1 MNELLQQIHRIGV
14 VPVIKITDPETAVPL
29 ARALDKG
36 GIPVAEVTFRTQ
48 HAAEAI
54 RRISAEVPQVLTG
67 AGTVTTTE
75 QVDTAVA
82 AGAKFIVTPGFN
94 PKVVDYCLKRNIPI
108 LPGASGPSEI
118 EQAMERG
125 LEVVKC
131 FPAEALGGLPYIK
144 ALSGPYTEM
153 KFMPTGGVNPGNITS
168 YLGFSKILACGGS
181 WMIDAK
187 LIAAGDY
194 EGIAQ
199 LCRQAVD
206 VVLGLEFSHVG
217 INNDGDAEAQ
227 RTAAAL
233 APLLGAPTGENPNAM
248 WSSSSVEV
256 MKSQWKGT
264 KGHLAISCSNLDR
277 AVFQLERRGLV
288 FDPDSAGTSADGKRR
303 YLFLKDEIGGFA
315 VQIIER

>member
-94 PKVVDYCLKRNIPI
+94 PKVVDYCLERNIPI

-194 EGIAQ
+194 EGIAR

-217 INNDGDAEAQ
+217 INND
-227 RTAAAL
+227 
-233 APLLGAPTGENPNAM
+233 GAPTGENPNAM

-277 AVFQLERRGLV
+277 AVFQLERRGLA

>member
-94 PKVVDYCLKRNIPI
+94 PKVVDYCLERNIPI

-194 EGIAQ
+194 EGIAR

-206 VVLGLEFSHVG
+206 WVLPPVRIPMPCG
-217 INNDGDAEAQ
+217 
-227 RTAAAL
+227 AAPA
-233 APLLGAPTGENPNAM
+233 
-248 WSSSSVEV
+248 WRS
-256 MKSQWKGT
+256 
-264 KGHLAISCSNLDR
+264 
-277 AVFQLERRGLV
+277 
-288 FDPDSAGTSADGKRR
+288 
-303 YLFLKDEIGGFA
+303 
-315 VQIIER
+315 

>member
-94 PKVVDYCLKRNIPI
+94 PKVVDYCLERNIPI

-153 KFMPTGGVNPGNITS
+153 KFMPTGGVNEGNVQE
-168 YLGFSKILACGGS
+168 YLAEPKIIAAGGS
-181 WMIDAK
+181 WMVKGD
-187 LIAAGDY
+187 LIAAGK
-194 EGIAQ
+194 
-199 LCRQAVD
+199 
-206 VVLGLEFSHVG
+206 F
-217 INNDGDAEAQ
+217 
-227 RTAAAL
+227 
-233 APLLGAPTGENPNAM
+233 
-248 WSSSSVEV
+248 
-256 MKSQWKGT
+256 
-264 KGHLAISCSNLDR
+264 
-277 AVFQLERRGLV
+277 
-288 FDPDSAGTSADGKRR
+288 
-303 YLFLKDEIGGFA
+303 DEIQRLTQEA
-315 VQIIER
+315 VALVNEG

>member
-1 MNELLQQIHRIGV
+1 
-14 VPVIKITDPETAVPL
+14 
-29 ARALDKG
+29 
-36 GIPVAEVTFRTQ
+36 
-48 HAAEAI
+48 
-54 RRISAEVPQVLTG
+54 
-67 AGTVTTTE
+67 
-75 QVDTAVA
+75 
-82 AGAKFIVTPGFN
+82 
-94 PKVVDYCLKRNIPI
+94 
-108 LPGASGPSEI
+108 
-118 EQAMERG
+118 
-125 LEVVKC
+125 
-131 FPAEALGGLPYIK
+131 
-144 ALSGPYTEM
+144 
-153 KFMPTGGVNPGNITS
+153 MPTGGVNPGNITS

-194 EGIAQ
+194 EGIAR

-277 AVFQLERRGLV
+277 AVFQLERRGLA

>member
-94 PKVVDYCLKRNIPI
+94 PKVVDYCLERNIPI

-118 EQAMERG
+118 EQRC
-125 LEVVKC
+125 V
-131 FPAEALGGLPYIK
+131 
-144 ALSGPYTEM
+144 
-153 KFMPTGGVNPGNITS
+153 
-168 YLGFSKILACGGS
+168 
-181 WMIDAK
+181 
-187 LIAAGDY
+187 
-194 EGIAQ
+194 
-199 LCRQAVD
+199 
-206 VVLGLEFSHVG
+206 
-217 INNDGDAEAQ
+217 
-227 RTAAAL
+227 
-233 APLLGAPTGENPNAM
+233 
-248 WSSSSVEV
+248 
-256 MKSQWKGT
+256 
-264 KGHLAISCSNLDR
+264 
-277 AVFQLERRGLV
+277 
-288 FDPDSAGTSADGKRR
+288 
-303 YLFLKDEIGGFA
+303 
-315 VQIIER
+315 

>member
-94 PKVVDYCLKRNIPI
+94 PKVVDYCLERNIPI

-187 LIAAGDY
+187 LIAAGDS
-194 EGIAQ
+194 EG
-199 LCRQAVD
+199 
-206 VVLGLEFSHVG
+206 
-217 INNDGDAEAQ
+217 Q

-277 AVFQLERRGLV
+277 AVFQLERRGLA